1 MRSFGHLP
9 SRCSERGQLVRA
21 QIEYQDLGAFAAGQC
36 ELALIAHPR
45 TVAFVHALAV
55 ELYAGAGPMHIGI
68 AIGAERERGP
78 LSTVGAPRAN
88 RPCLP
93 VK

>member
-1 MRSFGHLP
+1 
-9 SRCSERGQLVRA
+9 
-21 QIEYQDLGAFAAGQC
+21 
-36 ELALIAHPR
+36 
-45 TVAFVHALAV
+45 VHALAV